1 MTKKLISLNTH
12 TPFVFAF
19 RVLWSSSWATLQPWE
34 NDGKPVG
41 YISFKKEAHGNMMLR
56 IVSLGPLALIAGTM
70 M

>member
-1 MTKKLISLNTH
+1 MKKLISVNMH

-19 RVLWSSSWATLQPWE
+19 RMLWSSSWATLQPWE

-41 YISFKKEAHGNMMLR
+41 YISFRNEMHGNMMFR
-56 IVSLGPLALIAGTM
+56 IMYFGPLAFIVGTM